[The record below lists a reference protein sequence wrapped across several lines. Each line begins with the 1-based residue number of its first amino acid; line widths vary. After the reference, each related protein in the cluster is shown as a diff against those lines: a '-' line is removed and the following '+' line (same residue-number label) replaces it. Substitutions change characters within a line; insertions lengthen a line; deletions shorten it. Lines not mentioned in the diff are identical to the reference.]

1 MRGRGSRMLLRATT
15 SLSIHPTST
24 TPLSI
29 HPTSNTSFTIHSSAT
44 TPLSSA
50 TPPSSRL
57 LSTSPMLDGRSASL
71 ASPPATS
78 REGFLA
84 LLPSI
89 LADLGREPA
98 MAELAPHIGAHLE
111 EAIAYNLR
119 GGKLNRGLSVPV
131 SYEVLV
137 PAATAQELHLA
148 AILGWTVEFLQ
159 AFYLVADDIMD
170 GSETRRGQ
178 PCWFRRH
185 EVGMIAFND
194 SIVLETCVYSI
205 LRQHCR
211 GLASYTGLLEAL
223 LETSRLTALGQAI
236 DLTTAAEYTR
246 VRGSEGSLAPFT
258 MARYSAI
265 VKYKTS
271 HYSFVLPVL
280 LALRLA
286 GAGAGAERTAAEL
299 LLAIG
304 HYFQATDDWLDCY
317 GDPAET
323 GKVGT
328 DIQDGK
334 CSWLVAAALEAA
346 DPGQRRTLE
355 AHYGSQ
361 EEEDVARVRQVYE
374 ELGVREAFTRYEE
387 EFHSSIMARIEGVQG
402 LPPALFTLFLDRVYK
417 RTR

>member
-1 MRGRGSRMLLRATT
+1 MRERGTRVLLRATT

-24 TPLSI
+24 SSRFIL
-29 HPTSNTSFTIHSSAT
+29 SSAT
-44 TPLSSA
+44 T
-50 TPPSSRL
+50 TPSSRL
-57 LSTSPMLDGRSASL
+57 LSTSSWLGGRSTSL
-71 ASPPATS
+71 ASPLATT
-78 REGFLA
+78 REGFQA

-89 LADLGREPA
+89 LADLASEPA

-111 EAIAYNLR
+111 AAVTYNLR
-119 GGKLNRGLSVPV
+119 GGKMNRGLSVPV
-131 SYEVLV
+131 SYQVLV
-137 PAATAQELHLA
+137 PAAAAQELHLA
-148 AILGWTVEFLQ
+148 ALLGWTVEFLQ

-178 PCWFRRH
+178 PCWFRRP

-205 LRQHCR
+205 LRQHFR
-211 GLASYTGLLEAL
+211 GLACYTGLLEDL
-223 LETSRLTALGQAI
+223 LEASRLTALGQAI
-236 DLTTAAEYTR
+236 DLNTAADYTR
-246 VRGSEGSLAPFT
+246 VRGAEGSLKPFT
-258 MARYSAI
+258 MERYSSI

-271 HYSFVLPVL
+271 HYSFVLPVA

-286 GAGAGAERTAAEL
+286 GAGGEVERRAAAGL

-317 GDPAET
+317 GDPAVT

-346 DPGQRRTLE
+346 SAGQRRTLE
-355 AHYGSQ
+355 RHYGSQ
-361 EEEDVARVRQVYE
+361 EEADVARVREVYE

-387 EFHSSIMARIEGVQG
+387 EFHSSIMARIEGVES
-402 LPPALFTLFLDRVYK
+402 LPPALFTLFLGRVYK
-417 RTR
+417 RTK